1 MGLRLKAH
9 FSLLLTKERN
19 QMKFCPYCGADLL
32 KEDAAF
38 CAECGKKLS
47 VAEEA
52 PSPAHEADSQHNAK
66 PSKQKT
72 PKKDS
77 RKRKK
82 SKQKKV
88 QEPPLPEIE
97 GEPAED
103 GYDGYYDDILPP
115 DLDRE
120 KEGPDKELI
129 KKIVSLTVAVIFIIG
144 LCVVMMYVL

>member
-1 MGLRLKAH
+1 MQ
-9 FSLLLTKERN
+9 N
-19 QMKFCPYCGADLL
+19 
-32 KEDAAF
+32 
-38 CAECGKKLS
+38 
-47 VAEEA
+47 
-52 PSPAHEADSQHNAK
+52 PA
-66 PSKQKT
+66 SKRR
-72 PKKDS
+72 P
-77 RKRKK
+77 RKIPE
-82 SKQKKV
+82 S
-88 QEPPLPEIE
+88 PEIE

>member
-1 MGLRLKAH
+1 
-9 FSLLLTKERN
+9 
-19 QMKFCPYCGADLL
+19 MKFCPYCGADLL

-52 PSPAHEADSQHNAK
+52 PSPAHEADSQHDAK
-66 PSKQKT
+66 PSKQKVSKKGSQQRRQPK
-72 PKKDS
+72 PKKE
-77 RKRKK
+77 
-82 SKQKKV
+82 KV
-88 QEPPLPEIE
+88 QKPSLPEIE
-97 GEPAED
+97 GEPVED

-129 KKIVSLTVAVIFIIG
+129 KKIVTLTVAVILIIG

>member
-1 MGLRLKAH
+1 
-9 FSLLLTKERN
+9 
-19 QMKFCPYCGADLL
+19 MKFCPYCGADLL

-52 PSPAHEADSQHNAK
+52 PSPAHEADSQHDAK
-66 PSKQKT
+66 PSKQKVSKKGSQKRRQ
-72 PKKDS
+72 PKPKEE
-77 RKRKK
+77 
-82 SKQKKV
+82 KV
-88 QEPPLPEIE
+88 QKPSLPEIE
-97 GEPAED
+97 GEPVED

>member
-1 MGLRLKAH
+1 
-9 FSLLLTKERN
+9 
-19 QMKFCPYCGADLL
+19 MKFCPYCGADLL

-52 PSPAHEADSQHNAK
+52 PSPAHEADSQHDAK
-66 PSKQKT
+66 PSKQKVSKKGSQKRRQPK
-72 PKKDS
+72 PKKE
-77 RKRKK
+77 
-82 SKQKKV
+82 KV
-88 QEPPLPEIE
+88 QKPSLPEIE
-97 GEPAED
+97 GEPVED

-129 KKIVSLTVAVIFIIG
+129 KKIITLTVAVILIIG
-144 LCVVMMYVL
+144 LRVGMMYVL

>member
-1 MGLRLKAH
+1 MLPSAQNAGKTFCGRGSTLSGTRSRQSAQCKTQQAKDAQERFQKA
-9 FSLLLTKERN
+9 
-19 QMKFCPYCGADLL
+19 Q
-32 KEDAAF
+32 
-38 CAECGKKLS
+38 
-47 VAEEA
+47 
-52 PSPAHEADSQHNAK
+52 
-66 PSKQKT
+66 
-72 PKKDS
+72 
-77 RKRKK
+77 K

>member
-1 MGLRLKAH
+1 
-9 FSLLLTKERN
+9 
-19 QMKFCPYCGADLL
+19 MKFCPYCGADLL

-47 VAEEA
+47 MAEEA
-52 PSPAHEADSQHNAK
+52 PSPLHETDGQHDAK
-66 PSKQKT
+66 PSKQKVS
-72 PKKDS
+72 KKDFQ
-77 RKRKK
+77 KRKK

-97 GEPAED
+97 GEPVED

-129 KKIVSLTVAVIFIIG
+129 KKIVTLTVAVILIIG
-144 LCVVMMYVL
+144 LCVVMTYVL

>member
-1 MGLRLKAH
+1 
-9 FSLLLTKERN
+9 
-19 QMKFCPYCGADLL
+19 MKFCPYCGADLL

-52 PSPAHEADSQHNAK
+52 PSPAHEADSQHDAK
-66 PSKQKT
+66 PSKQKVSKKGSQKRRQPK
-72 PKKDS
+72 PKKE
-77 RKRKK
+77 
-82 SKQKKV
+82 KV
-88 QEPPLPEIE
+88 QKPSLPEIE
-97 GEPAED
+97 GEPVED

-129 KKIVSLTVAVIFIIG
+129 KKIIPLTVAVILIIG

>member
-1 MGLRLKAH
+1 
-9 FSLLLTKERN
+9 
-19 QMKFCPYCGADLL
+19 MKFCPYCGADLL

-120 KEGPDKELI
+120 KEGPDKLI
-129 KKIVSLTVAVIFIIG
+129 KKIITLTVAVILIIG

>member
-1 MGLRLKAH
+1 MREK
-9 FSLLLTKERN
+9 T
-19 QMKFCPYCGADLL
+19 FCGR
-32 KEDAAF
+32 
-38 CAECGKKLS
+38 GSTLS
-47 VAEEA
+47 G
-52 PSPAHEADSQHNAK
+52 
-66 PSKQKT
+66 T
-72 PKKDS
+72 R

>member
-1 MGLRLKAH
+1 
-9 FSLLLTKERN
+9 
-19 QMKFCPYCGADLL
+19 MKFCPYCGADLL

-52 PSPAHEADSQHNAK
+52 PSPAHEADSQHDAK
-66 PSKQKT
+66 PSKQKVSKKGSQKRRQPK
-72 PKKDS
+72 PKKE
-77 RKRKK
+77 
-82 SKQKKV
+82 KV

-129 KKIVSLTVAVIFIIG
+129 KKIITLTVAVILIIG

>member
-1 MGLRLKAH
+1 
-9 FSLLLTKERN
+9 
-19 QMKFCPYCGADLL
+19 MKFCPYCGADLL

-52 PSPAHEADSQHNAK
+52 PSPAHEADSQHDAK
-66 PSKQKT
+66 PSKQKVSKKGSQKRRQPK
-72 PKKDS
+72 PKKE
-77 RKRKK
+77 
-82 SKQKKV
+82 KV
-88 QEPPLPEIE
+88 QKPSLPEIE
-97 GEPAED
+97 GEPVED
-103 GYDGYYDDILPP
+103 GYDGYYDDILSP

-129 KKIVSLTVAVIFIIG
+129 KKIITLTVAVILIIG

>member
-1 MGLRLKAH
+1 
-9 FSLLLTKERN
+9 
-19 QMKFCPYCGADLL
+19 MKFCPYCGADLL

-52 PSPAHEADSQHNAK
+52 PSPAHEADSQHDAK
-66 PSKQKT
+66 PSKQKVSKKRSQKRRQPK
-72 PKKDS
+72 PKKE
-77 RKRKK
+77 
-82 SKQKKV
+82 KV
-88 QEPPLPEIE
+88 QKPSLPEIE
-97 GEPAED
+97 GEPVED
-103 GYDGYYDDILPP
+103 GYDGYYDYILPP

-129 KKIVSLTVAVIFIIG
+129 KKIITLTVAVILIIG

>member
-1 MGLRLKAH
+1 
-9 FSLLLTKERN
+9 
-19 QMKFCPYCGADLL
+19 MKFCPYCGADLL
-32 KEDAAF
+32 KENAAF

-47 VAEEA
+47 MAEEA
-52 PSPAHEADSQHNAK
+52 PTPLHETDGQHDAK
-66 PSKQKT
+66 PSKQKVS
-72 PKKDS
+72 KKDFQ
-77 RKRKK
+77 KRKK

-97 GEPAED
+97 GEPVED

-129 KKIVSLTVAVIFIIG
+129 KKIVTLTVAVILIIG

>member
-1 MGLRLKAH
+1 
-9 FSLLLTKERN
+9 
-19 QMKFCPYCGADLL
+19 MKFCPYCGADLL
-32 KEDAAF
+32 KENAAF

-47 VAEEA
+47 MAEEA
-52 PSPAHEADSQHNAK
+52 PSPLHETDGQHDAK
-66 PSKQKT
+66 PSKQKVS
-72 PKKDS
+72 KKDFQ
-77 RKRKK
+77 KRKK

-97 GEPAED
+97 GEPVED

-120 KEGPDKELI
+120 KEGLDKELI
-129 KKIVSLTVAVIFIIG
+129 KKIVTLTVAVIFIIG

>member
-1 MGLRLKAH
+1 
-9 FSLLLTKERN
+9 
-19 QMKFCPYCGADLL
+19 MKFCPYCGADLL

-52 PSPAHEADSQHNAK
+52 PSPAHEADSQHDAK
-66 PSKQKT
+66 PSKQKVSKKGSQKRRQSK
-72 PKKDS
+72 PKKE
-77 RKRKK
+77 
-82 SKQKKV
+82 KV
-88 QEPPLPEIE
+88 QKPSLPEIE
-97 GEPAED
+97 GEPVED

-129 KKIVSLTVAVIFIIG
+129 KKIITLTVAVILIIG

>member
-1 MGLRLKAH
+1 METEKPDGFPGLPEEFVRQNAKA
-9 FSLLLTKERN
+9 N
-19 QMKFCPYCGADLL
+19 IMKKTD
-32 KEDAAF
+32 
-38 CAECGKKLS
+38 GKFTAICHE
-47 VAEEA
+47 VA
-52 PSPAHEADSQHNAK
+52 ADSQHNAK

>member
-1 MGLRLKAH
+1 
-9 FSLLLTKERN
+9 
-19 QMKFCPYCGADLL
+19 MKFCPYCGADLL

-52 PSPAHEADSQHNAK
+52 PSPAHEADSQHDAK
-66 PSKQKT
+66 PSKQKVSKKGSQKRRQPK
-72 PKKDS
+72 PKKE
-77 RKRKK
+77 
-82 SKQKKV
+82 KV
-88 QEPPLPEIE
+88 QKPSLPEIE

-129 KKIVSLTVAVIFIIG
+129 KKIITLTVAVILIIG

>member
-1 MGLRLKAH
+1 
-9 FSLLLTKERN
+9 
-19 QMKFCPYCGADLL
+19 MKFCPYCGADLL

-52 PSPAHEADSQHNAK
+52 PSPAHEADSQHDAK
-66 PSKQKT
+66 PSKQKMSKKGSQKRRQPK
-72 PKKDS
+72 PKKE
-77 RKRKK
+77 
-82 SKQKKV
+82 KV
-88 QEPPLPEIE
+88 QKPSLPEIE
-97 GEPAED
+97 GEPVED

-129 KKIVSLTVAVIFIIG
+129 KKIITLTVAVILIIG

>member
-1 MGLRLKAH
+1 
-9 FSLLLTKERN
+9 
-19 QMKFCPYCGADLL
+19 MKFCPDCGADLL

-52 PSPAHEADSQHNAK
+52 PSPAHEADSQHDAK
-66 PSKQKT
+66 PSKQKVSKKGSQKRRQPK
-72 PKKDS
+72 PKKE
-77 RKRKK
+77 
-82 SKQKKV
+82 KV
-88 QEPPLPEIE
+88 QKPSLPEIE
-97 GEPAED
+97 GEPVED

-129 KKIVSLTVAVIFIIG
+129 KKIITLTVAVILIIG

>member
-1 MGLRLKAH
+1 
-9 FSLLLTKERN
+9 
-19 QMKFCPYCGADLL
+19 MKFCPYCGADLL

-52 PSPAHEADSQHNAK
+52 PSPAHKADSQHDAK
-66 PSKQKT
+66 PSKQKVSKKGSQKRRQPK
-72 PKKDS
+72 PKKE
-77 RKRKK
+77 
-82 SKQKKV
+82 KV
-88 QEPPLPEIE
+88 QKPSLPEIE
-97 GEPAED
+97 GEPVED

-129 KKIVSLTVAVIFIIG
+129 KKIITLTVAVILIIG